1 MLALRMYRCSPRY
14 LCVDLCGSEAHNAK
28 QQLPISQCDTTSW
41 RCHGAGAIQ
50 RFSVG
55 FRGPLC
61 LVCGFT
67 GVPATT
73 FALGAAIG
81 ALGTMPIQ
89 LTVVG
94 VCCDHAN
101 NLAGS
106 DSHACGD
113 SSAFVQLPA
122 LP

>member
-1 MLALRMYRCSPRY
+1 MPLTISSSYRR
-14 LCVDLCGSEAHNAK
+14 H
-28 QQLPISQCDTTSW
+28 
-41 RCHGAGAIQ
+41 AGAIQ

-94 VCCDHAN
+94 VRCDHAN

-106 DSHACGD
+106 GSHACVVF
-113 SSAFVQLPA
+113 SAYMYLLASRQLPCA
-122 LP
+122 LCV